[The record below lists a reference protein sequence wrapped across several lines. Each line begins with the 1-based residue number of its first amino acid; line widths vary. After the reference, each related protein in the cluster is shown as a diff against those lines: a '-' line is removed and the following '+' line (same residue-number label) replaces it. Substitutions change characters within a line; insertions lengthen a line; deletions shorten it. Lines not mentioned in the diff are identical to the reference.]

1 MLLLVGAEDSLLEL
15 EAAWNPP
22 KLPKVEAALLLFE
35 AMLEVGDVER
45 ALGAKDDAV
54 GEAKSCSSSSATECM
69 PPGPTEDVVAGAVEL
84 VEVVPKGLLPGKLL
98 SALLECCDKRCSAR
112 WLSRR
117 RWKKV
122 AQNWRRSAPAGC
134 LAISRSSALR
144 SFM

>member
-1 MLLLVGAEDSLLEL
+1 MFERDAVPK
-15 EAAWNPP
+15 PP
-22 KLPKVEAALLLFE
+22 KLPKVELAVLLLV
-35 AMLEVGDVER
+35 AMLELGEVER
-45 ALGAKDDAV
+45 ALGAKDEAV

-69 PPGPTEDVVAGAVEL
+69 PPGPTDEVVAGVVEL